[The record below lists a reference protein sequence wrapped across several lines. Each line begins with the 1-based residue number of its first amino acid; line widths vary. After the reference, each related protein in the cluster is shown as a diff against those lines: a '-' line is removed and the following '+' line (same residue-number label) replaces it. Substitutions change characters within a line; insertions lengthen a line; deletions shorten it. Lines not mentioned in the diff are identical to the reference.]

1 MLLLKIGH
9 MHTDGQN
16 NALRIK
22 EMLDFQ
28 MGFLKAW
35 NMFRFKTCSSFNNAE
50 ENVKTG
56 RDKRDLLDHFKE
68 KETMGII
75 K

>member
-1 MLLLKIGH
+1 
-9 MHTDGQN
+9 
-16 NALRIK
+16 
-22 EMLDFQ
+22 

-50 ENVKTG
+50 LSIKTG
-56 RDKRDLLDHFKE
+56 GDNRDLLDRFKG